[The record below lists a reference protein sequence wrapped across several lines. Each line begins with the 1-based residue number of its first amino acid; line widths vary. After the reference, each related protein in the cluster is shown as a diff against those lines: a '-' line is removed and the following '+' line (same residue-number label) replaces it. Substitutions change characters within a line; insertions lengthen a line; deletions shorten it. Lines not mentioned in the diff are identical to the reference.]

1 MIPKT
6 IFSYWEG
13 PMPSL
18 IQHCLQQIQKANPAC
33 QFVCLG
39 RQHVPVVHGV
49 SALSVQHRSDLA
61 RIHVLSTHGGVWM
74 DASCMCPLPVETWVD
89 FNVDQ
94 LQGFQVPWDDEK
106 QIENWAM
113 ASPANFPLTMR
124 WAAECQYAVRCGFDR
139 YKQLMRGVIPGKTW
153 VLMPYLTMHGAWCV
167 ARMKHGN
174 DTDVTMRPSIK
185 GQGPLRYLA
194 DNRWSTIAAVWNLKQ
209 YCGRLYFIKLRRV
222 ERIALQCLQWLQWFM
237 PAAFCGVVIMAAVLC
252 IREIQR
258 RRRG

>member
-1 MIPKT
+1 
-6 IFSYWEG
+6 
-13 PMPSL
+13 MPSL
-18 IQHCLQQIQKANPAC
+18 IQHCLQQIQKTNPAC
-33 QFVCLG
+33 QFVCLS

-124 WAAECQYAVRCGFDR
+124 WAAEFTYAIRCGFDR
-139 YKQLMRGVIPGKTW
+139 YKQLMRGVIPHKTW
-153 VLMPYLTMHGAWCV
+153 VQMPYLTMHGAWCV
-167 ARMKHGN
+167 ARMRHGN
-174 DTDVTMRPSIK
+174 DADVTMRPSDK
-185 GQGPLRYLA
+185 GQGPYRYLA
-194 DNRWSTIAAVWNLKQ
+194 DNRWSQTAAVRNLKQ
-209 YCGRLYFIKLRRV
+209 YCGKLYFIKLRGG
-222 ERIALQCLQWLQWFM
+222 ERTAFERLQWLQWF
-237 PAAFCGVVIMAAVLC
+237 CGVAIMAVIMAVC
-252 IREIQR
+252 IRQIQR
-258 RRRG
+258 WRRGG